1 MMFQFDASKVQ
12 FKRVKVKSINT
23 LAGSINIVDESYL
36 TKEKI
41 TKLECSNII
50 TRTFKSVHD
59 ITFFQVPH
67 ECCIMLYDGIVI
79 ALEKAV
85 LNERTYIGL
94 DDKEHLWTPDLEKNF
109 KKLLEMLGN
118 HEWYFDG
125 SYVYSF
131 KKSLDLA
138 IQGGD
143 YRNDDGSIRAIKCY
157 AILINLMGYN
167 DDLYELE
174 RNCLGYIADN
184 GDYSISPPLWKGNT
198 FITTATID
206 AGNGETLVGRYDYLD
221 ANYVVNL
228 QFAIVAGINIT
239 KVFGYKTI
247 EPLQLPK
254 LMVQLL
260 TVNLQSIPT
269 EIKQTFDIGMSVSQA
284 TAWLMGLLLR
294 VKSFEDYMAMSKLLK
309 YLVQTGTT
317 KRTKLSD
324 MYINGTEAEIPLLT
338 MEQAYE
344 NALAVSDEEK
354 H

>member
-1 MMFQFDASKVQ
+1 MMFKFDATKVQ

-23 LAGSINIVDESYL
+23 LAGSINIVNEGVTD
-36 TKEKI
+36 KEKI
-41 TKLECSNII
+41 LKLECSNII
-50 TRTFKSVHD
+50 TRTFKAVHD
-59 ITFFQVPH
+59 ITYFQVPH
-67 ECCIMLYDGIVI
+67 ECCIMLYDDVVI

-94 DDKEHLWTPDLEKNF
+94 DDKKHLWTPDLVKNF
-109 KKLLEMLGN
+109 AKLELMIQDG
-118 HEWYFDG
+118 EWYFDG

-131 KKSLDLA
+131 KKPLDLA
-138 IQGGD
+138 IQQGD
-143 YRNDDGSIRAIKCY
+143 NRNDDGSIRALKCS

-167 DDLYELE
+167 DELYEVE

-184 GDYSISPPLWKGNT
+184 GEYSISPPLWKGNT
-198 FITTATID
+198 FITTTKND
-206 AGNGETLVGRYDYLD
+206 GETMLGHYDYLD
-221 ANYVVNL
+221 SNFVVNL

-269 EIKQTFDIGMSVSQA
+269 EIKQTFDIGMSVTQA
-284 TAWLMGLLLR
+284 TAWIMGLLLR
-294 VKSFEDYMAMSKLLK
+294 VKTFDDYMSMSKLLK

-317 KRTKLSD
+317 KRNKLED
-324 MYINGTEAEIPLLT
+324 MFIQGDKVAIPLLT
-338 MEQAYE
+338 MDQAFENAQEQA
-344 NALAVSDEEK
+344 DEEY
-354 H
+354 